1 MRHLVLLFFLLFLAC
16 EEEQHPLMVD
26 DDKALALLVDLNIA
40 NVALTKYPTGLR
52 DSLSLEYRKQICGM
66 HNLEEAELD
75 TVLWMMQSDFDRYN
89 KLYKDLRD
97 TLAKIED
104 KLGEVDDGERLKYD
118 DIKDSLKAE
127 SLKLKNR

>member
-1 MRHLVLLFFLLFLAC
+1 MLIIFFLSC
-16 EEEQHPLMVD
+16 QEEQHPLMVD
-26 DDKALALLVDLNIA
+26 DDKALALLIDLNIA

-52 DSLSLEYRKQICGM
+52 DSLSLEYRMQICSL

-75 TVLWMMQSDFDRYN
+75 TLLWMMQNDFDRYN

-104 KLGEVDDGERLKYD
+104 KLGEVDDGAEVINYED
-118 DIKDSLKAE
+118 VKDSLKAE
-127 SLKLKNR
+127 SLKVKSR